1 MLLKHLKNISFL
13 FSSKL
18 ASTFFA
24 FMAQVLSARML
35 AKEDYGLLSF
45 YLILINILASIIG
58 FGLGKFW
65 LRRFAVEGKDANRW
79 VIPSIWTIL
88 FLFIISL
95 PIYFFIPYFSLGA
108 SSLII
113 GITLLPLMLFQSSST
128 LIIGKYQVDNNFKSL
143 SFFEMMKNTAF
154 LLSALTLFV
163 LGFHIFLI
171 SYGLLALILLIF
183 TIISIRSFY
192 KRNLNIKLETSSRPK
207 IKTVLS
213 TAWPFGL
220 QGVLYMLYYQVDIIL
235 ITILLGAI
243 PTGLYN
249 ASFSI
254 ISLIF
259 IFPSM
264 LFQVY
269 LLPKSNTWIV
279 KKDIAKVQFIRKKL
293 SFIALLLGLLIAI
306 VIYFLSEIII
316 TLIYGVTFFDS
327 VLILQVLLLSIPFR
341 FASNSIGVLFVSEIM
356 VSKKVYIQGGGAL
369 LNVCLNLL
377 LIKQFGVLGAAVST
391 VLTEILVAILM
402 YTYSAKITKEM

>member
-1 MLLKHLKNISFL
+1 
-13 FSSKL
+13 
-18 ASTFFA
+18 
-24 FMAQVLSARML
+24 
-35 AKEDYGLLSF
+35 
-45 YLILINILASIIG
+45 
-58 FGLGKFW
+58 
-65 LRRFAVEGKDANRW
+65 
-79 VIPSIWTIL
+79 
-88 FLFIISL
+88 
-95 PIYFFIPYFSLGA
+95 
-108 SSLII
+108 
-113 GITLLPLMLFQSSST
+113 
-128 LIIGKYQVDNNFKSL
+128 
-143 SFFEMMKNTAF
+143 
-154 LLSALTLFV
+154 
-163 LGFHIFLI
+163 
-171 SYGLLALILLIF
+171 
-183 TIISIRSFY
+183 
-192 KRNLNIKLETSSRPK
+192 
-207 IKTVLS
+207 
-213 TAWPFGL
+213 
-220 QGVLYMLYYQVDIIL
+220 MLYYQVDIIL